1 MKTFKEF
8 LNESQDGAGLT
19 IWDIDETLFRTT
31 ARVNIVKNG
40 KIIKRLGNKQYNT
53 YHLMPGE
60 SFDFSEFKDARHFRD
75 TSEPIA
81 KAIRKL
87 IAMHKNIKAKGSKMI
102 VITARSDFDDR
113 EIFLDTFRKQ
123 GIDIDDIYV
132 HRSGNLNMPN
142 SAAGTEVVTEKPD
155 FSQASVD
162 ETPTHV
168 IQDDPETAK
177 ASERK
182 TKLQAFFKSAIA
194 SRLNVK
200 GAWAVC

>member
-1 MKTFKEF
+1 MISFKEF

-19 IWDIDETLFRTT
+19 IWDIDETLFRTK

-87 IAMHKNIKAKGSKMI
+87 IAMHKNVKAKGSKMVI
-102 VITARSDFDDR
+102 ITARSDFDDH
-113 EIFLDTFRKQ
+113 EVFLDTFRQQ
-123 GIDIDDIYV
+123 GIDIDDIHI
-132 HRSGNLNMPN
+132 HRAGNLNAPN
-142 SAAGTEVVTEKPD
+142 SAAGKKVYIKQYLDTGKYARARL
-155 FSQASVD
+155 F
-162 ETPTHV
+162 
-168 IQDDPETAK
+168 DDAI
-177 ASERK
+177 SN
-182 TKLQAFFKSAIA
+182 LQMFKDLAHEYP
-194 SRLNVK
+194 NVK
-200 GAWAVC
+200 FEPFLAHEDGSFSRF